1 MKKLAI
7 VTVVVVALVMSAG
20 AGAVAM
26 KRITAAP
33 GDIILV
39 NRTKTLCT
47 VVGNSSAKPLVTCY
61 KRTTNGGPKVGS
73 YGVAI
78 TDTGV
83 VVAKYIT
90 QRKTKTVYQHRH

>member
-7 VTVVVVALVMSAG
+7 VAVVLLALGMSAG
-20 AGAVAM
+20 TGAVAM
-26 KRITAAP
+26 KRFTAAP

-39 NRTKTLCT
+39 TRTQTLCT
-47 VVGNSSAKPLVTCY
+47 VIGNSKAKPFVTCY
-61 KRTTNGGPKVGS
+61 KRAANGGPKVKS

-83 VVAKYIT
+83 VVARYLT
-90 QRKTKTVYQHRH
+90 QRKTKTVFQRRH

>member
-1 MKKLAI
+1 VKKLTI
-7 VTVVVVALVMSAG
+7 VLVVLLALGMSAG

-26 KRITAAP
+26 KRMTASP
-33 GDIILV
+33 GDIIV
-39 NRTKTLCT
+39 VSRTKTLCT
-47 VVGNSSAKPLVTCY
+47 VIGNSTAKPFVTCY

-83 VVAKYIT
+83 VVAKYVT

>member
-7 VTVVVVALVMSAG
+7 VTVVLVALGMSAG

-26 KRITAAP
+26 KRMTASP
-33 GDIILV
+33 GDIIIV

-47 VVGNSSAKPLVTCY
+47 VIGNSKAKPFVTCY
-61 KRTTNGGPKVGS
+61 KRTTNGGPKVGT

-83 VVAKYIT
+83 VVAK
-90 QRKTKTVYQHRH
+90 TVYQHRH